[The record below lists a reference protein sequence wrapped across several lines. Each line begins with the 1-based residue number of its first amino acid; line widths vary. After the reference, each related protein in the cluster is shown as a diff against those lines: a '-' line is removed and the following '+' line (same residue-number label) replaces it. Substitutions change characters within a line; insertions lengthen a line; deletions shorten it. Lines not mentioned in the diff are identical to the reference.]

1 MTPLLPAR
9 SVMVPVFTPALSV
22 QLGWVRVEGFWGE
35 SKPALMRWA
44 ARRAGKAR
52 WGPVAPAQR
61 LIWRDR
67 GL

>member
-1 MTPLLPAR
+1 MTPVTPSR
-9 SVMVPVFTPALSV
+9 SVTVRVATPALSV
-22 QLGWVRVEGFWGE
+22 HLGWVKVEGFWGE
-35 SKPALMRWA
+35 SKATLMRWA